1 MAYSCAATG
10 TEYLLT
16 TPASLFSYPFT
27 INCWF
32 NLTTISA
39 QRNLVMLENAGN
51 GQRFAL
57 FVNSSN
63 QLVLV
68 AVDGG
73 GTTQTIIT
81 TPTISATTWYM
92 ATGVFTS
99 TTSRTV
105 YLNGANATTGTVS
118 RNPTTPARVLLG
130 GQYTGTT
137 TTSNLNGRICEV
149 AIWNA
154 ALTAA
159 DVSSLYTSP
168 RATSVVPQNLEIYY
182 PLVRE
187 VHTLCG
193 THTVNTDGGT
203 KGADHYRR
211 YG

>member
-10 TEYLLT
+10 TQYLRT

-32 NLTTISA
+32 NLTTTGA
-39 QRNLVMLENAGN
+39 QRNLVLLENPTDSHRMGVLVSVAN
-51 GQRFAL
+51 A
-57 FVNSSN
+57 V
-63 QLVLV
+63 VLV
-68 AVDGG
+68 ATDGG
-73 GTTQTIIT
+73 GTTQTIHNT
-81 TPTISATTWYM
+81 TISASTWYM
-92 ATGVFTS
+92 VTGVFTS

-105 YLNGANATTGTVS
+105 YVNAVNPSTGTVS
-118 RNPTTPARVLLG
+118 RNPTTPTRVLLG
-130 GQYTGTT
+130 AQFVNPT
-137 TTSNLNGRICEV
+137 TTSNLNGSICEV

-154 ALTAA
+154 ALTAT
-159 DVSSLYTSP
+159 DISSLYKSP